1 VFHCAIK
8 RRIDGGRAKETGKT
22 GRWRRP
28 VEMQRRRWEVEGG
41 GPDARARPVSEGRR
55 GKGEMGHWG
64 GNGPRRGLGRSGEK
78 KGEDEDGPAACL
90 GRRKRSEPRLKWE
103 KEKGLGLEFSL
114 FLYFFKPF
122 QT

>member
-64 GNGPRRGLGRSGEK
+64 GTAR
-78 KGEDEDGPAACL
+78 GEDWAARVRRKGRMKM
-90 GRRKRSEPRLKWE
+90 GRRRVWAGGREVSR
-103 KEKGLGLEFSL
+103 G
-114 FLYFFKPF
+114 
-122 QT
+122 